1 MCGQFETENDQNSVV
16 ARGASA
22 TFLTLPHDGQIVS
35 RSASR
40 VAAAARRQ
48 RSAKGRTGRVP
59 LPKRSVTA
67 GAFRPR
73 TWLMRTRPRP
83 DKLIDF
89 VGAMCTNRVSTIR
102 VSGSSSDP
110 AKMPHLARLDWFPHH
125 PQPEPVEVRSNLSRE
140 VRESR
145 IHRKI
150 SHRWP

>member
-1 MCGQFETENDQNSVV
+1 MTDRAESPADVQAATY
-16 ARGASA
+16 ASKRCQRN
-22 TFLTLPHDGQIVS
+22 PVS

-110 AKMPHLARLDWFPHH
+110 AKMPDLARLDWFPHH